1 MYGMLCIVCV
11 LVVHDLCLCDQ
22 NFLQMYSYV
31 LQSKFSIVL
40 LVHCHGIF
48 IPPPA
53 PLTSMGLSIRVLQ
66 KSAAYTT
73 GSSLVILAAPPTS
86 GSGRGGLFGVQ
97 GHSSKAL
104 CYNFCYSLNTGRLV
118 SQVDLQTNSQLHCA
132 LTRGASAD
140 NMGGWVGVV

>member
-1 MYGMLCIVCV
+1 MFGILCIVCV
-11 LVVHDLCLCDQ
+11 LIVHDLCLCDQ
-22 NFLQMYSYV
+22 KFLQMQIIINSLASSLSY
-31 LQSKFSIVL
+31 
-40 LVHCHGIF
+40 GIF